1 MITLVLVKNPF
12 SPRDGREV
20 KKIEYNGT
28 LAELLEENKIDGV
41 DMLATVNGKTVDAE
55 TAICDGDFVVIYPAI
70 EKGGGKGGKGILGI
84 IAAVV
89 LSVVSFG
96 VGGLV
101 ATGVWGSFAGAS
113 AMAAMGGYLVAATLM
128 FLGSSL
134 IGRMNGQ
141 KVDYGSN
148 GYGSEATYSWSG
160 VQTME
165 GQNNPVALTYGVVK
179 SGGQTIGKYTMASGS
194 DEYLY
199 WLVSAGEGE
208 VEITDI
214 KLNNNSI
221 SLFSGVS
228 CEVRKGTNDQA
239 IIPFFGD
246 THYTLPLSYNMEDLN
261 TWYSAEAQGNAIQ
274 GVIIKI
280 ECPNGLLHTTD
291 EGNVVEN
298 WIAVQIEIRKDNGS
312 FISYNSFSGV
322 DLSDWDSSK
331 NALIIRGSSTK
342 AIRKEYRIDR
352 LPAGLYTARVRVT
365 ERLYSDVQRDTFA
378 TYFTGLSSII
388 YDDFMYPCTA
398 LIGIKAKASGQ
409 LSGSPTLTFKKI
421 RGSIY
426 AYNSNARE
434 YQQKPANNPAWACY
448 DLLHQCRYLKNVKTG
463 RYEYE
468 VRGVPANLMRYDD
481 FAQWAAYCDSKHFNV
496 NIEIVG
502 AGEMLDVANERIAP
516 IGHGMVVRFGTKYGC
531 IFAHPQ
537 QAVQMF
543 GMGNII
549 AGSFHEEFLKLSDR
563 ANCVEVTFTNEAAD
577 YQRDVI
583 TVYGETYDTDPYQK
597 SAQVTMDGCTKYSQA
612 FREGVYQ
619 LLCNKHQLRTVTFEA
634 DIDAIACTVGDVVI
648 ISHDVPRWQNSGRI
662 ETVDGNTVTFP
673 CEVGDI
679 SATYVLQWRESVN
692 DTLHERNCTI
702 VSSADG
708 WTTAELTTW
717 QNDGQIES
725 VEENVITLPCEVSD
739 LSATYI
745 LMWKDSLESEVW
757 YESYCTVLESE
768 SDSTTVELTDET
780 IADTISA
787 DDYYVLKTIITTIHA
802 GDIFSIAETGT
813 EDKLYT
819 VQSITRSQDFRRS
832 VSCIEYDERVFAE
845 PSNYDP
851 DESQEIMFSVMLGQ
865 MANET
870 LTITAKRGIITE
882 VYHSS
887 FVKMER
893 GWFFDVEITPHS
905 GYAVGSIII
914 NGTSYG
920 LGPVRNL
927 PLNKDYLVTAQPAEE
942 GATLYMD
949 GTMDRF
955 TSTVNRYYVTFSDV
969 ACTIRKDKGSVT
981 GKLTIIDVSNGLPYW
996 GTGILGDDSPFCD
1009 RAQQVREA
1017 DIGSIDVSRKTDF
1030 NNSLSQLLQM
1040 QTIYGLHNWNPV
1052 SATSFAYLFR
1062 GDTQLTDFGD
1072 ISHWSMPDLTTVV
1085 GMFTNLNRMESFD
1098 LHYWNTPALLSTEEM
1113 FTGCSNARAIDI
1125 SGINTANLTTARNM
1139 FYGCGSLQYV
1149 ILEGN
1154 DIKFSGN
1161 VTIASTSING
1171 TAKFLVSDNMVN
1183 AYKTH
1188 ANWSAYASRIDS
1200 VKNYTI
1206 IHANGKVTVTGG

>member
-28 LAELLEENKIDGV
+28 LAELLEENKIEGA
-41 DMLATVNGKTVDAE
+41 DMLATVNGKTVDTD

-141 KVDYGSN
+141 KVDNGSN
-148 GYGSEATYSWSG
+148 GYGSEATYGWSG

-208 VEITDI
+208 LEITDI

-221 SLFSGVS
+221 GLFSGVS

-246 THYTLPLSYNMEDLN
+246 THYTLPLAYNMENIN

-291 EGNVVEN
+291 EGKAVEN
-298 WIAVQIEIRKDNGS
+298 WVAVQIEIRKDNGS

-322 DLSDWDSSK
+322 DLTDWDSGK
-331 NALIIRGSSTK
+331 NALVIRGSSTK

-352 LPAGLYTARVRVT
+352 LPTGLYTARVRVT
-365 ERLYSDVQRDTFA
+365 ERLHSDVQRDTFA

-409 LSGSPTLTFKKI
+409 LNGSPTLTFKKI

-426 AYNSNARE
+426 AYNPNAGA
-434 YQQKPANNPAWACY
+434 YQQKSANNPAWACY
-448 DLLHQCRYLKNVKTG
+448 DLLHQCRYLKNVRTG

-481 FAQWAAYCDSKHFNV
+481 FALWAAYCDTKHYNV

-531 IFAHPQ
+531 IYAHPQ

-549 AGSFHEEFLKLSDR
+549 EGSFHEEFLKLSDR

-583 TVYGETYDTDPYQK
+583 TVYSETYDTDPYQK

-619 LLCNKHQLRTVTFEA
+619 LLCNKYQLRTVTFEA

-648 ISHDVPRWQNSGRI
+648 ISHDVPKWQNSGRI
-662 ETVDGNTVTFP
+662 ESVDGNTVVLP
-673 CEVGDI
+673 CEVGDLG
-679 SATYVLQWRESVN
+679 ATYVLQWRRSATDV
-692 DTLHERNCTI
+692 LYERNCTI

-708 WTTAELTTW
+708 CTTA
-717 QNDGQIES
+717 
-725 VEENVITLPCEVSD
+725 
-739 LSATYI
+739 
-745 LMWKDSLESEVW
+745 
-757 YESYCTVLESE
+757 
-768 SDSTTVELTDET
+768 
-780 IADTISA
+780 TISG
-787 DDYYVLKTIITTIHA
+787 DSVGNTISA

-819 VQSITRSQDFRRS
+819 VQNITRSQDFRRS
-832 VSCIEYDERVFAE
+832 VSCIEYDERVFTE
-845 PSNYDP
+845 PDNYNP
-851 DESQEIMFSVMLGQ
+851 EESKEILYSVILGQ

-870 LTITAKRGIITE
+870 LTITARRGIITE
-882 VYHSS
+882 TYQTS
-887 FVKMER
+887 FTKQEN
-893 GWFFDVEITPHS
+893 GWMFDVAIAPHS
-905 GYAVGSIII
+905 DYAVGSIII
-914 NGTSYG
+914 DGASYG
-920 LGPVRNL
+920 LGPVYNI
-927 PLNKDYLVTAQPAEE
+927 PLNKDYFVTAQPAEE
-942 GATLYMD
+942 GATVYIN
-949 GTMDRF
+949 GTIERGIP
-955 TSTVNRYYVTFSDV
+955 TVNYSYVFYSNSGCSERTG
-969 ACTIRKDKGSVT
+969 KNDKI
-981 GKLTIIDVSNGLPYW
+981 GKLTLIDVSDGMQPI
-996 GTGILGDDSPFCD
+996 GTGLLGDVNRLVGQCTYI
-1009 RAQQVREA
+1009 REA
-1017 DIGSIDVSRKTDF
+1017 DVSTFKAEHKTDMNGTMAF
-1030 NNSLSQLLQM
+1030 CIQL
-1040 QTIYGLHNWNPV
+1040 QTIYGLQHWNPI
-1052 SATSFAYLFR
+1052 SATNMNSMFERDAMLE
-1062 GDTQLTDFGD
+1062 DIGD
-1072 ISHWSMPDLTTVV
+1072 ISHWQMPDLTTAIK
-1085 GMFTNLNRMESFD
+1085 MFCSTNLKSLDLHNWTTPKLANMESMFEGCG
-1098 LHYWNTPALLSTEEM
+1098 AL
-1113 FTGCSNARAIDI
+1113 RVIDI
-1125 SGINTANLTTARNM
+1125 SGIDTTLVTNAKGA
-1139 FYGCGSLQYV
+1139 FAGCNSLEYV
-1149 ILEGN
+1149 IMEGS
-1154 DIKFSGN
+1154 DIKFSGS
-1161 VTIASTSING
+1161 VSITRTVING
-1171 TAKFLVSDNMVN
+1171 TAKFLVSNDMVN

-1188 ANWSAYASRIDS
+1188 PNWSSYASRIES
-1200 VKNYTI
+1200 VNDYTI
-1206 IHANGKVTVTGG
+1206 IRSNGQITVME

>member
-28 LAELLEENKIDGV
+28 LAELLEENKIEGV
-41 DMLATVNGKTVDAE
+41 DMLATVNGKTVAAE

-141 KVDYGSN
+141 KVDNGSN
-148 GYGSEATYSWSG
+148 GYGSEATYGWSG

-165 GQNNPVALTYGVVK
+165 GQNNPIALTYGVVK

-194 DEYLY
+194 SEYLY

-208 VEITDI
+208 LEINDI

-221 SLFSGVS
+221 NLFSGVS

-246 THYTLPLSYNMEDLN
+246 THYTLPLSYNMENLN

-291 EGNVVEN
+291 EGKAVEN
-298 WIAVQIEIRKDNGS
+298 WVAVQIEIRKDNGS

-322 DLSDWDSSK
+322 DLSDWDSGK
-331 NALIIRGSSTK
+331 NALVIRGSSTK

-352 LPAGLYTARVRVT
+352 LPTGLYTARVRVT
-365 ERLYSDVQRDTFA
+365 GRLHSDVQRDTFA
-378 TYFTGLSSII
+378 TYFTGLSSVI

-409 LSGSPTLTFKKI
+409 LNGSPTLTFKKI

-426 AYNSNARE
+426 AYNSNAKA

-448 DLLHQCRYLKNVKTG
+448 DLLHQCRYLKNVRTG

-481 FAQWAAYCDSKHFNV
+481 FAQWAAYCDSKHYNV

-549 AGSFHEEFLKLSDR
+549 EGSFHEEFLKLSDR
-563 ANCVEVTFTNEAAD
+563 ANCVEITFTNEAAD

-583 TVYGETYDTDPYQK
+583 TVYSETYDTDPYQK

-619 LLCNKHQLRTVTFEA
+619 LLCNKYQLRTVTFEA

-662 ETVDGNTVTFP
+662 ETVDGNTVTLP
-673 CEVGDI
+673 CEIADI

-708 WTTAELTTW
+708 WTTATISG
-717 QNDGQIES
+717 DS
-725 VEENVITLPCEVSD
+725 VGN
-739 LSATYI
+739 
-745 LMWKDSLESEVW
+745 
-757 YESYCTVLESE
+757 
-768 SDSTTVELTDET
+768 
-780 IADTISA
+780 TISA
-787 DDYYVLKTIITTIHA
+787 
-802 GDIFSIAETGT
+802 GDVFSIAETGT

-832 VSCIEYDERVFAE
+832 VSCIEYDERVFEE
-845 PSNYDP
+845 PNNYDP
-851 DESQEIMFSVMLGQ
+851 DESKEIMYSVMLGQ

-870 LTITAKRGIITE
+870 LTITARRGIITE

-887 FVKMER
+887 FVKQQN

-927 PLNKDYLVTAQPAEE
+927 PLNKDYLVTAQPAEV
-942 GATLYMD
+942 GNTVYIN
-949 GTMDRF
+949 GTIFRGI
-955 TSTVNRYYVTFSDV
+955 STVNYMQVFYSDI
-969 ACTIRKDKGSVT
+969 ACTVGAMSRNDMT
-981 GKLTIIDVSNGLPYW
+981 GKLTVVDVGDGMQPIFTGL
-996 GTGILGDDSPFCD
+996 LGDDNRLNDRCD
-1009 RAQQVREA
+1009 ILREA
-1017 DIGSIDVSRKTDF
+1017 DLGSINVEHKTTFSF
-1030 NNSLSQLLQM
+1030 NMSNCYQL
-1040 QTIYGLHNWNPV
+1040 QTIYGLHNWNPI
-1052 SATSFAYLFR
+1052 SATTFHGIFQNDS
-1062 GDTQLTDFGD
+1062 TLTDIGD
-1072 ISHWSMPDLTTVV
+1072 ISHWQTPDLTSMQY
-1085 GMFTNLNRMESFD
+1085 MFDSCSRMRSID
-1098 LHYWNTPALLSTEEM
+1098 LHNWSTPSLTNMSQV
-1113 FTGCSNARAIDI
+1113 FSGCSALEVVDI
-1125 SGINTANLTTARNM
+1125 SGIDTTYVSSAVNC
-1139 FYGCGSLQYV
+1139 FNDCSSLQYV
-1149 ILEGN
+1149 IMEGN
-1154 DIKFSGN
+1154 DIKFSGS
-1161 VTIASTSING
+1161 VTIGSTNLNG
-1171 TAKFLVSDNMVN
+1171 TAKILVSDNMVN

-1188 ANWSAYASRIDS
+1188 PNWSSYASRIDS

>member
-55 TAICDGDFVVIYPAI
+55 TAICDGDFVVVYPAI

-141 KVDYGSN
+141 KVDNGSN
-148 GYGSEATYSWSG
+148 GYGSEATYGWSG

-208 VEITDI
+208 LEITDI

-221 SLFSGVS
+221 GLYSGVS
-228 CEVRKGTNDQA
+228 CEVRNGTNDQE

-246 THYTLPLSYNMEDLN
+246 THYTLPLSYNMENLN

-298 WIAVQIEIRKDNGS
+298 WIAVQIEIQRNDGG

-322 DLSDWDSSK
+322 DLTDWDSSK

-352 LPAGLYTARVRVT
+352 LPTGLYTARVRVT
-365 ERLYSDVQRDTFA
+365 ERLHSDVQRDTFA
-378 TYFTGLSSII
+378 TYFTGLSSVI

-398 LIGIKAKASGQ
+398 LIGIKAKATGQ
-409 LSGSPTLTFKKI
+409 LNGSPTLTFKKI

-426 AYNSNARE
+426 AYNPNAGE

-463 RYEYE
+463 LYEYE

-481 FAQWAAYCDSKHFNV
+481 FAQWAAYCDNQHYNV

-583 TVYGETYDTDPYQK
+583 TVYSETYDTDPYQK

-612 FREGVYQ
+612 YREGVYQ

-662 ETVDGNTVTFP
+662 ETVEGNTVTFP

-708 WTTAELTTW
+708 WTTATISG
-717 QNDGQIES
+717 DS
-725 VEENVITLPCEVSD
+725 VGN
-739 LSATYI
+739 
-745 LMWKDSLESEVW
+745 
-757 YESYCTVLESE
+757 
-768 SDSTTVELTDET
+768 
-780 IADTISA
+780 TISA
-787 DDYYVLKTIITTIHA
+787 
-802 GDIFSIAETGT
+802 GDVFSIAETGT

-832 VSCIEYDERVFAE
+832 VSCIEYDERVFTE

-851 DESQEIMFSVMLGQ
+851 DESQEIMYSVMLGQ

-870 LTITAKRGIITE
+870 LTITAKRGVITE

-887 FVKMER
+887 FVKQQN
-893 GWFFDVEITPHS
+893 GWYFDVEITPHS
-905 GYAVGSIII
+905 GYAVGSIVI
-914 NGTSYG
+914 NGTSYTG
-920 LGPVRNL
+920 LEVTNI
-927 PLNKDYLVTAQPAEE
+927 PLNKDYLVTAQLAEE
-942 GATLYMD
+942 GSTVYMD
-949 GTMDRF
+949 GTVERL
-955 TSTVNRYYVTFSDV
+955 TSTLNYFYVFFSDY
-969 ACTIRKDKGSVT
+969 ACTERVFKNSLT
-981 GKLTIIDVSNGLPYW
+981 GKITVIDTSTNGLPYY
-996 GTGILGDDSPFCD
+996 GTGILGEENSFNERC
-1009 RAQQVREA
+1009 VNIREA
-1017 DIGSIDVSRKTDF
+1017 DVSSIDVSRKTDF
-1030 NNSLSQLLQM
+1030 KCSINSCLQL
-1040 QTIYGLHNWNPV
+1040 QTIYGLHNWNPI
-1052 SATSFAYLFR
+1052 SATSFLAMF
-1062 GDTQLTDFGD
+1062 GGSTQLTDIGD
-1072 ISHWSMPDLTTVV
+1072 ISHWSTPDLTTTYE
-1085 GMFTNLNRMESFD
+1085 MFHGLYRMESFD
-1098 LHYWNTPALLSTEEM
+1098 LHYWNTPILNNAYGM
-1113 FTGCSNARAIDI
+1113 FDGCSNSRVIDI
-1125 SGINTANLTTARNM
+1125 SGINTTNITDARYM
-1139 FYGCGSLQYV
+1139 FSGCDALEYV

-1154 DIKFSGN
+1154 DIKFSGS
-1161 VTIASTSING
+1161 VTIGSTLINE

-1188 ANWSAYASRIDS
+1188 PNWSAYASRIDS

>member
-12 SPRDGREV
+12 SPRDGREI
-20 KKIEYNGT
+20 KKIEYDGT
-28 LAELLEENKIDGV
+28 LAELLEENKIEGT
-41 DMLATVNGKTVDAE
+41 DMLSTVNGKTVDAE
-55 TAICDGDFVVIYPAI
+55 TKICDGDFVVIYPAI
-70 EKGGGKGGKGILGI
+70 QKGGGKGGGKGILGI
-84 IAAVV
+84 VAAIV

-113 AMAAMGGYLVAATLM
+113 AMAAMGGYLTAAAIM

-134 IGRMNGQ
+134 IARNSGQ
-141 KVDYGSN
+141 KIDTGSN

-165 GQNNPVALTYGVVK
+165 GQNNPIALTYGVVK

-194 DEYLY
+194 NEYLY

-208 VEITDI
+208 LEITDI
-214 KLNNNSI
+214 RLNNNSI
-221 SLFSGVS
+221 SLYSGVS
-228 CEVRKGTNDQA
+228 CEIRKGTNDQA
-239 IIPFFGD
+239 IIPYFGD
-246 THYTLPLSYNMEDLN
+246 THYTLPLSYNMENLN

-291 EGNVVEN
+291 EGKAVEN
-298 WIAVQIEIRKDNGS
+298 WVAIQIEIRKDNGN

-331 NALIIRGSSTK
+331 NALLIRGSSTK

-365 ERLYSDVQRDTFA
+365 ERKYSDVQRDTFA
-378 TYFTGLSSII
+378 SYFTGLSSVI
-388 YDDFMYPCTA
+388 YDDFIYPCTA

-409 LSGSPTLTFKKI
+409 LSGSPTLSFKKI

-426 AYNSNARE
+426 AYNPHARA
-434 YQQKPANNPAWACY
+434 YQQKNANNPAWACY
-448 DLLHQCRYLKNVKTG
+448 DLLHQCRYLKNVRTG

-481 FAQWAAYCDSKHFNV
+481 FALWAAYCDEKHYNV
-496 NIEIVG
+496 NIEVVG

-516 IGHGMVVRFGTKYGC
+516 IGHGFVVRFGTKYGA
-531 IFAHPQ
+531 IFSHPQ

-549 AGSFHEEFLKLSDR
+549 EGSFHEEFLKLSDR

-583 TVYGETYDTDPYQK
+583 TVYGETYDSDPYQK
-597 SAQVTMDGCTKYSQA
+597 AAQVTMDGCTKYSQA

-619 LLCNKHQLRTVTFEA
+619 LLCNKYQLRTVTFEA

-648 ISHDVPRWQNSGRI
+648 ISHDVPRWQNSGRV
-662 ETVDGNTVTFP
+662 ETVEENTVTLP
-673 CEVGDI
+673 CEIADI

-702 VSSADG
+702 VSSANG
-708 WTTAELTTW
+708 WTTATISG
-717 QNDGQIES
+717 DS
-725 VEENVITLPCEVSD
+725 VGN
-739 LSATYI
+739 
-745 LMWKDSLESEVW
+745 
-757 YESYCTVLESE
+757 
-768 SDSTTVELTDET
+768 
-780 IADTISA
+780 TISA
-787 DDYYVLKTIITTIHA
+787 
-802 GDIFSIAETGT
+802 GDVFSIAETGT

-819 VQSITRSQDFRRS
+819 VQSITRSQEFRRS
-832 VSCIEYDERVFAE
+832 VSCIEYDERVFEE
-845 PSNYDP
+845 PDNYDP
-851 DESQEIMFSVMLGQ
+851 DESKEIMYSVMLGQ

-870 LTITAKRGIITE
+870 LTITARRGIITE

-887 FVKMER
+887 FVKQQN

-920 LGPVRNL
+920 LGPVRNM

-942 GATLYMD
+942 GRTVYID
-949 GTMDRF
+949 GTITRF
-955 TSTVNRYYVTFSDV
+955 TSTVNWYYVMFADV
-969 ACTIRKDKGSVT
+969 ACTQALDKYSLT
-981 GKLTIIDVSNGLPYW
+981 GKITVIDVNTKGGLPYW
-996 GTGILGDDSPFCD
+996 GTGILGENNALNGRCQSI
-1009 RAQQVREA
+1009 REA
-1017 DIGSIDVSRKTDF
+1017 DVSSIDVSRKTDF
-1030 NNSLSQLLQM
+1030 NCSIGWCLQL
-1040 QTIYGLHNWNPV
+1040 QTIYGLHNWNPI
-1052 SATSFAYLFR
+1052 SATSFLMLFR
-1062 GDTQLTDFGD
+1062 GSTQLTDIGD
-1072 ISHWSMPDLTTVV
+1072 ISHWSTPDLTNASE
-1085 GMFTNLNRMESFD
+1085 MFRDLNRMESFD
-1098 LHYWNTPALLSTEEM
+1098 LHYWNTPILNNINGM
-1113 FTGCSNARAIDI
+1113 FSGCSNARVIDI
-1125 SGINTANLTTARNM
+1125 SGINTTNITDARYM
-1139 FYGCGSLQYV
+1139 FSGCDSLQYV

-1154 DIKFSGN
+1154 DIKFSGSA
-1161 VTIASTSING
+1161 TIGSTNLNG
-1171 TAKFLVSDNMVN
+1171 TAKILVSDNMVN

>member
-28 LAELLEENKIDGV
+28 LAALLEENRIEGV

-141 KVDYGSN
+141 KVDNGSN
-148 GYGSEATYSWSG
+148 GYGSEATYGWSG

-208 VEITDI
+208 LEITDI

-221 SLFSGVS
+221 GLFSGVS

-246 THYTLPLSYNMEDLN
+246 THYTLPLSYNMENLN

-291 EGNVVEN
+291 EGKAVEN
-298 WIAVQIEIRKDNGS
+298 WVAVQIEIRKDNGS

-322 DLSDWDSSK
+322 DLTDWNSGK
-331 NALIIRGSSTK
+331 NALVIRGSSTK

-352 LPAGLYTARVRVT
+352 LPTGLYTARVRVT
-365 ERLYSDVQRDTFA
+365 ERLHSDVQRDTFA

-388 YDDFMYPCTA
+388 YDDFIYPCTA

-409 LSGSPTLTFKKI
+409 LNGSPSLTFKKI

-426 AYNSNARE
+426 AYNPNTGA
-434 YQQKPANNPAWACY
+434 YQQKSANNPAWACY
-448 DLLHQCRYLKNVKTG
+448 DLLHQCRYLKNVRTG

-481 FAQWAAYCDSKHFNV
+481 FALWAAYCDNKHYNV

-531 IFAHPQ
+531 IYAHPQ

-549 AGSFHEEFLKLSDR
+549 EGSFHEEFLKLSDR

-583 TVYGETYDTDPYQK
+583 TVYSETYDTDPYQK

-619 LLCNKHQLRTVTFEA
+619 LLCNKYQLRTVTFEA

-662 ETVDGNTVTFP
+662 ETVEGNTVTFP

-679 SATYVLQWRESVN
+679 SAAYVLQWRRSATDV
-692 DTLHERNCTI
+692 LYERNCSI

-708 WTTAELTTW
+708 WTTASIS
-717 QNDGQIES
+717 GAS
-725 VEENVITLPCEVSD
+725 VGN
-739 LSATYI
+739 
-745 LMWKDSLESEVW
+745 
-757 YESYCTVLESE
+757 
-768 SDSTTVELTDET
+768 T
-780 IADTISA
+780 IA
-787 DDYYVLKTIITTIHA
+787 A
-802 GDIFSIAETGT
+802 GDVFSIAETGT

-832 VSCIEYDERVFAE
+832 ISCIEYDERVFAE
-845 PSNYDP
+845 PGNYDP
-851 DESQEIMFSVMLGQ
+851 DESKEIMYSVMLGQ

-870 LTITAKRGIITE
+870 LTITARKGIITE

-887 FVKMER
+887 FVKQQN

-920 LGPVRNL
+920 LGPVRSL

-949 GTMDRF
+949 GTMARF

-969 ACTIRKDKGSVT
+969 GCTQRRDKGSVT
-981 GKLTIIDVSNGLPYW
+981 GKLTIIDVSDGLPYW

-1009 RAQQVREA
+1009 RATQVREA

-1030 NNSLSQLLQM
+1030 NNSLSQCWQL

-1062 GDTQLTDFGD
+1062 GSSQLTDIGD
-1072 ISHWSMPDLTTVV
+1072 ISHWSMPDLTTAV
-1085 GMFTNLNRMESFD
+1085 GMFTNLSRMKSFD
-1098 LHYWNTPALLSTEEM
+1098 LHYWNTPAIVNIAEM
-1113 FTGCSNARAIDI
+1113 FSGCSDMRAVDI
-1125 SGINTANLTTARNM
+1125 SGINTANVTSANSM
-1139 FYGCGSLQYV
+1139 FNGCGALQYV

-1154 DIKFSGN
+1154 DIKFGGN
-1161 VTIASTSING
+1161 VTIGATRING
-1171 TAKFLVSDNMVN
+1171 TAKFLVSDNMVD

-1188 ANWSAYASRIDS
+1188 ANWNAYASRIDS

>member
-28 LAELLEENKIDGV
+28 LAELLEKNKIDGV

-70 EKGGGKGGKGILGI
+70 EKGGKGGKGILGI

-141 KVDYGSN
+141 KIDTGSN

-194 DEYLY
+194 NEYLY

-208 VEITDI
+208 LEITDI

-221 SLFSGVS
+221 GLFSGVS
-228 CEVRKGTNDQA
+228 CEIRKGTNDQA

-246 THYTLPLSYNMEDLN
+246 THYTLPLSYNMENMN
-261 TWYSAEAQGNAIQ
+261 TWYAAEAQGSAIQ

-298 WIAVQIEIRKDNGS
+298 WIAVQIEIRRNDGG

-322 DLSDWDSSK
+322 DLTDWDSSK

-352 LPAGLYTARVRVT
+352 LPTGVYTARVRVT
-365 ERLYSDVQRDTFA
+365 ERLHSDVQRDTFA
-378 TYFTGLSSII
+378 SYFTGLSSII

-409 LSGSPTLTFKKI
+409 LSGSPTLSFKKI
-421 RGSIY
+421 RGSVY
-426 AYNSNARE
+426 VYNPNVGA
-434 YQQKPANNPAWACY
+434 YQQKPATNPAWACY
-448 DLLHQCRYLKNVKTG
+448 DLLHQCRYLKDINTG
-463 RYEYE
+463 GYIYE

-481 FAQWAAYCDSKHFNV
+481 FELWAAYCDEKHYNV

-549 AGSFHEEFLKLSDR
+549 IGSFHEEFLKLSDR

-583 TVYGETYDTDPYQK
+583 TVYGETYDSDPYQK

-619 LLCNKHQLRTVTFEA
+619 LLCNKYQLRTVTFEA

-648 ISHDVPRWQNSGRI
+648 ISHDVPKWQSSGRV
-662 ETVDGNTVTFP
+662 ETVDENIVTLP

-679 SATYVLQWRESVN
+679 GVTYILQWRESVN
-692 DTLHERNCTI
+692 DTLHENNCTI
-702 VSSADG
+702 ISSADG

-725 VEENVITLPCEVSD
+725 VEESVITLPCEVSD

-745 LMWKDSLESEVW
+745 LMWKGSLESEVW

-768 SDSTTVELTDET
+768 SNLTTVELIDET

-802 GDIFSIAETGT
+802 GDVFSIAETGT
-813 EDKLYT
+813 EDKLFT
-819 VQSITRSQDFRRS
+819 VQSITRSQDFRRA
-832 VSCIEYDERVFAE
+832 VSCIEYDERVFTE

-870 LTITAKRGIITE
+870 LTITAKRGVVTE
-882 VYHSS
+882 VYNTS

-893 GWFFDVEITPHS
+893 GWFFDVDITPHS
-905 GYAVGSIII
+905 GYAVGSIVI
-914 NGTSYG
+914 NGVSYG
-920 LGPVRNL
+920 LKARNI

-942 GATLYMD
+942 GATIYIN
-949 GTMDRF
+949 GTIERGIP
-955 TSTVNRYYVTFSDV
+955 TVHWSQIFYSNV
-969 ACTIRKDKGSVT
+969 ACTEKTGKSDKF
-981 GKLTIIDVSNGLPYW
+981 GKLTIIDVGDGMQPIF
-996 GTGILGDDSPFCD
+996 TGFIGDDNNLVGGCKFIK
-1009 RAQQVREA
+1009 EA
-1017 DIGSIDVSRKTDF
+1017 DVSSVDVEHKTVYTANMSF
-1030 NNSLSQLLQM
+1030 CPQL
-1040 QTIYGLHNWNPV
+1040 QTIYGLVHWNPI
-1052 SATSFAYLFR
+1052 SATAFDGMFD
-1062 GDTQLTDFGD
+1062 GDTSLFDIGD
-1072 ISHWSMPDLTTVV
+1072 ISHWQMPDLRTTRN
-1085 GMFTNLNRMESFD
+1085 MFSSTKLTSID
-1098 LHYWNTPALLSTEEM
+1098 LHYWSTPILTDVYQMFSGCTELQVV
-1113 FTGCSNARAIDI
+1113 DI
-1125 SGINTANLTTARNM
+1125 SGIDTTNVTNCIGL
-1139 FYGCGSLQYV
+1139 FVGCSSLEYV
-1149 ILEGN
+1149 ILEGV
-1154 DIKFSGN
+1154 DIKFSGSA
-1161 VTIASTSING
+1161 TIGSTGING
-1171 TAKFLVSDNMVN
+1171 TAKFLVSDSMVN

-1188 ANWSAYASRIDS
+1188 PNWVDYASRIES
-1200 VKNYTI
+1200 VNDYII
-1206 IHANGKVTVTGG
+1206 IHSNGKVTVTRG